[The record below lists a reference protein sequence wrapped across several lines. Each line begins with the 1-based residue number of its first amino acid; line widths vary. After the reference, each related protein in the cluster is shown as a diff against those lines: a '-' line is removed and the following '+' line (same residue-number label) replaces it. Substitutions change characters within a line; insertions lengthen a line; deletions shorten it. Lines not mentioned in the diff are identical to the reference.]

1 MKFSIKNC
9 LIAFKN
15 LIKSINCFNSKC
27 LNQSI
32 NILNDDVI
40 NQLNRVQEQLEE
52 AWQHIHELRNIS
64 HRVSYI

>member
-27 LNQSI
+27 FNQTISV
-32 NILNDDVI
+32 LDDNSVNTI
-40 NQLNRVQEQLEE
+40 QQLQEQLEE
-52 AWQHIHELRNIS
+52 AWRLIHQLRDNS

>member
-15 LIKSINCFNSKC
+15 LIKSINCCNSKC
-27 LNQSI
+27 LNQSV
-32 NILNDDVI
+32 NLLNDELI
-40 NQLNRVQEQLEE
+40 NKINGLQEQLEE

>member
-15 LIKSINCFNSKC
+15 LIKSINCCNSKC
-27 LNQSI
+27 LNQSVNVLDDDII
-32 NILNDDVI
+32 NKLNS
-40 NQLNRVQEQLEE
+40 LQEQLEE
-52 AWQHIHELRNIS
+52 AWQHIHDLRSVS